1 MPFGSTAS
9 DLRTTPHIY
18 LGATNTDGL
27 YRPQGNVFL
36 DEAKNLMVKTGPEK
50 QQPGELSTED
60 IQNDSMYLCPVT
72 IGEGPQAITLNL
84 DFDTGSSDL
93 WGAIFFRVQRLLVQC
108 FPRN

>member
-1 MPFGSTAS
+1 
-9 DLRTTPHIY
+9 
-18 LGATNTDGL
+18 
-27 YRPQGNVFL
+27 
-36 DEAKNLMVKTGPEK
+36 MVKTGPEK